1 MNYILKLVSS
11 VFLLFSFFS
20 CQNNQYVNVFEY
32 EEFYDEKEMMKLDSF
47 STFYDF
53 QKSIVLNACHF
64 KSDQVILITGSGN
77 KLPLNSGLI
86 CFWQGGNCAL
96 IRNRNVITINDTTT
110 LHRDLL
116 TPKVINN
123 GRRKNWPDSPSKVVF
138 NLKFS
143 STSPIKDIDTALDSI
158 YMTYQ
163 HIWNLYASGKY
174 HKKLYE
180 LEDEQLKNI
189 ASELPINL
197 ILAQSRIDDSLNL
210 DLKEGDILSIET
222 GK

>member
-1 MNYILKLVSS
+1 MNSILKILLSI
-11 VFLLFSFFS
+11 FLLFFLFS
-20 CQNNQYVNVFEY
+20 CQDNNQNVNVFEY
-32 EEFYDEKEMMKLDSF
+32 DEFYDEKEMMKLDSF

-64 KSDQVILITGSGN
+64 KSDQVILSTEKGN

-86 CFWQGGNCAL
+86 CFWQGGSCAL
-96 IRNRNVITINDTTT
+96 IRSRNVITINDTTT

-123 GRRKNWPDSPSKVVF
+123 GRRKNWPDSPNKVVF

-143 STSPIKDIDTALDSI
+143 SISPIKEIDTALDSI

-163 HIWNLYASGKY
+163 HIWN
-174 HKKLYE
+174 
-180 LEDEQLKNI
+180 
-189 ASELPINL
+189 
-197 ILAQSRIDDSLNL
+197 
-210 DLKEGDILSIET
+210 
-222 GK
+222 